1 MPMTFENEKRTSD
14 EVAKC
19 ESTKQSPQ
27 SSSDTWESFTPPQS
41 VRVVYKGA
49 TYVGMVTGI
58 ILALPFMAVA
68 SAKKW
73 YEKSKGK
80 TDE

>member
-1 MPMTFENEKRTSD
+1 MPMTFENENWTSD
-14 EVAKC
+14 EAAKC
-19 ESTKQSPQ
+19 EGTKQSSQ
-27 SSSDTWESFTPPQS
+27 SSSDAWESFTPPQS
-41 VRVVYKGA
+41 VRVIYKGA
-49 TYVGMVTGI
+49 TYAGMVTGI

-68 SAKKW
+68 SAKRW

>member
-1 MPMTFENEKRTSD
+1 MPMTVENKKWTSD
-14 EVAKC
+14 EVAEC
-19 ESTKQSPQ
+19 ESTEQSSQ
-27 SSSDTWESFTPPQS
+27 SSSDAWESFTPPKS
-41 VRVVYKGA
+41 VRVIYKGA

-58 ILALPFMAVA
+58 ILALPFIAVA
-68 SAKKW
+68 SAKRW